1 MAEEKVFTVDEIE
14 NVINSLTI
22 EPNVAKLI
30 INQFKNKKYDKMI
43 EQIRNMYI
51 IARHNKSFR
60 CKGGL
65 AYLFHLLDTN
75 EYNII
80 DFDPEKI
87 YNIIQN
93 NQTYIDCSHNDL
105 NCSQLNMR
113 LYNPIKFNN
122 IEGYFIEYPM
132 ININPVKDH
141 KKIGVVYD
149 KINRL
154 DQILFNN

>member
-1 MAEEKVFTVDEIE
+1 MAEEKLFTVDEIE

-22 EPNVAKLI
+22 EPNMAKLI

-51 IARHNKSFR
+51 IARRDKSFR

-80 DFDPEKI
+80 DFNPEKI
-87 YNIIQN
+87 YNIIYN
-93 NQTYIDCSHNDL
+93 NETYFNCSYNDL
-105 NCSQLNMR
+105 KCSQLNMTFCD
-113 LYNPIKFNN
+113 PIKFNT
-122 IEGYFIEYPM
+122 IEGHLIEYPM

-141 KKIGVVYD
+141 KKIGVIHD
-149 KINRL
+149 NINRL
-154 DQILFNN
+154 DQILFNS